1 MSNKGEG
8 FAGFLR
14 NFSLNSLANRISDSG
29 RNDANYYAS
38 EISQIPDIN
47 AEEKD
52 CQIFL
57 TKVEGDVINF
67 NFLSSLKR
75 IK

>member
-1 MSNKGEG
+1 M
-8 FAGFLR
+8 
-14 NFSLNSLANRISDSG
+14 NSLANRVSFN
-29 RNDANYYAS
+29 NDAEANYYAA
-38 EISQIPDIN
+38 EIAQLPDID

-57 TKVEGDVINF
+57 TKVDGDVEHF
-67 NFLSSLKR
+67 NFLSSLKK

>member
-1 MSNKGEG
+1 MIT
-8 FAGFLR
+8 L
-14 NFSLNSLANRISDSG
+14 SLNSLANRIPLNS
-29 RNDANYYAS
+29 RNDSNYYAS
-38 EISQIPDIN
+38 ELSQLPPID

-57 TKVEGDVINF
+57 TKVDGDVQTNNF
-67 NFLSSLKR
+67 ISSLKK